1 MNKHQ
6 TDQNHFIARG
16 LDARDRARG
25 TGRYISSGQVLAEL
39 ELMLKQAQKKTKT
52 TQESRPR

>member
-6 TDQNHFIARG
+6 TDQNHFIVRG
-16 LDARDRARG
+16 LDARDRARE

-39 ELMLKQAQKKTKT
+39 ELMLKQAQQKTKT
-52 TQESRPR
+52 TQESWPR